1 MREDPMHQRR
11 WYGSFWLKGSKQ
23 ANSNTG
29 QNTAASSGGKME
41 SIPDGDLG
49 LGFEKSGRL
58 TE

>member
-1 MREDPMHQRR
+1 MPETRFDDLPPV
-11 WYGSFWLKGSKQ
+11 
-23 ANSNTG
+23 ASNPILAA
-29 QNTAASSGGKME
+29 AASSGGKME